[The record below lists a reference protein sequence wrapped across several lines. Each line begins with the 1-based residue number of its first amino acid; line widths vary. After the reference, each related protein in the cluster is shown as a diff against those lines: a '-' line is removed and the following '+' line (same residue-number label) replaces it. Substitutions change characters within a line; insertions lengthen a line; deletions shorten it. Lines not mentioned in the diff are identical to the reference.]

1 MRKISGRPSENNLLN
16 KADLISKNII
26 SSASDLTLDKFI
38 VCLCDNDLSVLVIN
52 WDYVT
57 EDDIKKAWNN
67 IRNEY
72 ISVLKDKQQIYL
84 YELSKEVNLLEFKI
98 QQINLCVKYLSIEPN
113 TEVLNELK
121 KLVPVSGSFNPSDA
135 QQYIKDLQLVI
146 NQSKRLIIQLDEKRK
161 ELEELMPKQSGV
173 AISKEYFDKLIV
185 QVSKYMH
192 FQVVKQTTTVT
203 QFANMISD
211 MKMMAEAI
219 KKEYEQQ

>member
-1 MRKISGRPSENNLLN
+1 M
-16 KADLISKNII
+16 
-26 SSASDLTLDKFI
+26 
-38 VCLCDNDLSVLVIN
+38 CDNDLSVLVIN
-52 WDYVT
+52 WDFVT
-57 EDDIKKAWNN
+57 EEDIKKAWNK

-72 ISVLKDKQQIYL
+72 ISVIKDKQQIYL
-84 YELSKEVNLLEFKI
+84 YELNKEIHLLEFKI

-113 TEVLNELK
+113 AEVLNELK
-121 KLVPVSGSFNPSDA
+121 KLVPVSGSFNPEDA

-161 ELEELMPKQSGV
+161 ELEELMPKHSGASV
-173 AISKEYFDKLIV
+173 SKEYFDKLIV

-192 FQVVKQTTTVT
+192 YQVVKQTTTVT